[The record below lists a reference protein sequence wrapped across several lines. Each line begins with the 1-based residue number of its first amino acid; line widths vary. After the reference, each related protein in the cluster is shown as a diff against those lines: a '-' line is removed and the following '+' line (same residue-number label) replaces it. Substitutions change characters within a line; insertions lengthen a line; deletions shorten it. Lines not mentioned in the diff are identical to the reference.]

1 MWQLILSLTPK
12 LLDLLV
18 GYFSRKSIE
27 KKTKQEMDQ
36 NHKIEIL
43 EENIE
48 TQKKINSLN
57 ENSDAITNNI
67 KDVIDSSSATIQKKV
82 KIKLQELEKD
92 KSFNSGDNYVFKG

>member
-18 GYFSRKSIE
+18 GYFSRKNIE
-27 KKTKQEMDQ
+27 KKAKYDMDQ

-57 ENSDAITNNI
+57 ENSDEITSNI
-67 KDVIDSSSATIQKKV
+67 KDAIESSSSTIQKKV
-82 KIKLQELEKD
+82 KTKLQELEKD